1 MLEPSELLGST
12 DLISHFNLNGCYKKY
27 SVQRKIKE
35 DLASF
40 LPQICSSA
48 NLNATKTDNWWCSNL
63 LMIENF
69 EFKIDIINL
78 NHEKILHIPHLLLIN
93 NFSSLKN
100 LVEKPQI
107 TGREIIGLSSSAMTG
122 FKLIPGS
129 VSDSW
134 RLFDFSERND
144 LNSLLS
150 SDQTR
155 GFKRTLDELHLEGSK
170 T

>member
-1 MLEPSELLGST
+1 
-12 DLISHFNLNGCYKKY
+12 
-27 SVQRKIKE
+27 
-35 DLASF
+35 
-40 LPQICSSA
+40 
-48 NLNATKTDNWWCSNL
+48 
-63 LMIENF
+63 MIENF